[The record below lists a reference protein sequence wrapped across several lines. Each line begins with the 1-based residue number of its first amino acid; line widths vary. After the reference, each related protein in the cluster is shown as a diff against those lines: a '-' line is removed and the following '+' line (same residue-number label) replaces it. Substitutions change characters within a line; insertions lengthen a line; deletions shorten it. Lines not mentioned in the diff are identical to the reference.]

1 MKTIW
6 HLKGKH
12 ALISGGSRGIGLAIA
27 QELLELGAEI
37 LVVGRD
43 QNRLTEQITRW
54 KKKNYPV
61 EGIRADVSVKS
72 DRERLFETLT
82 QKWDSLD
89 FLINN
94 AGTNIRKKVME
105 FSEQEYDFI
114 FDTNLNSVFDMCRR
128 AFPLL
133 QKSEQASIVN
143 ISSVAGLIHLRT
155 GAPYGMTKAAMV
167 QLTRNLAVEWA
178 REGIRVN
185 CIAPWYIHTPLVEKL
200 FKNRSYFEEVIQR
213 TPLGRIGEPRE
224 VAAAVAFLCMPGASF
239 ITGQTLAVDG
249 GFMANGF

>member
-1 MKTIW
+1 MNNKW

-133 QKSEQASIVN
+133 QKSEQASLVN
-143 ISSVAGLIHLRT
+143 ISSVAGLIHRRT
-155 GAPYGMTKAAMV
+155 LWDDQSRHGATHPQSGSGVGQGGYPR
-167 QLTRNLAVEWA
+167 QLH
-178 REGIRVN
+178 
-185 CIAPWYIHTPLVEKL
+185 CPLVYSYTIGGKIIRKPLL
-200 FKNRSYFEEVIQR
+200 F
-213 TPLGRIGEPRE
+213 
-224 VAAAVAFLCMPGASF
+224 
-239 ITGQTLAVDG
+239 
-249 GFMANGF
+249 